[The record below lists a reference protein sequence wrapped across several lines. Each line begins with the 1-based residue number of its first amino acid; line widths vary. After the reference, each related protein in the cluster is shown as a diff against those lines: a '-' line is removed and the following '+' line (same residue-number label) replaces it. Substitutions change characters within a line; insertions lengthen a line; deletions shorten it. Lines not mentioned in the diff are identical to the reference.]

1 MLLNKLFKEVPELR
15 TERLILRKSDQSDA
29 QDLMEFFSDPD
40 VLKYYNLEPIKTIE
54 EIKGLIKDTEQS
66 FRDCKAI
73 RWGIYWREADK
84 LIGTCGFH
92 NIDEESSKLEV
103 GFELSQSF
111 WGKGI
116 MKEAVEQILQFAF
129 EQIEVNR
136 VEALVEPGNI
146 ASQKLLEKMYFTR
159 EGLLREYKFNKGRFR
174 DLVISALLKSD
185 YYST

>member
-1 MLLNKLFKEVPELR
+1 
-15 TERLILRKSDQSDA
+15 
-29 QDLMEFFSDPD
+29 
-40 VLKYYNLEPIKTIE
+40 
-54 EIKGLIKDTEQS
+54 
-66 FRDCKAI
+66 
-73 RWGIYWREADK
+73 
-84 LIGTCGFH
+84 
-92 NIDEESSKLEV
+92 
-103 GFELSQSF
+103 
-111 WGKGI
+111 

-159 EGLLREYKFNKGRFR
+159 EGLLREYKFNKWRFR